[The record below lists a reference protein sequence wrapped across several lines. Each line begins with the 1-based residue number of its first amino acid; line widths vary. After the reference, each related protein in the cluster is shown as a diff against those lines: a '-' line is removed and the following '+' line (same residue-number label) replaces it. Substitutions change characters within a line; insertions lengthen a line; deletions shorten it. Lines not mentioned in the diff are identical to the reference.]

1 MGNFTATYVK
11 FGHDFVYRNYQNRF
25 LFSNELFK
33 IKRVPQW
40 NTVKFIRTCNMDL
53 NLSLT
58 LYNAAQS
65 IHMGLRREIEKC
77 QLSNNQNSPATWT
90 KHSQHRT
97 INRWPTNTR
106 LITAVS
112 EWQRTTANTQ
122 TGLHSARNYLCLTAV
137 LDKMLLS
144 SYFICRQCFDA
155 VGWAA
160 GRASG
165 M

>member
-53 NLSLT
+53 HLSLT

-90 KHSQHRT
+90 KHGQHRT

-137 LDKMLLS
+137 LDKMALS
-144 SYFICRQCFDA
+144 SYFICLQCFDA